1 MSIIPSTS
9 LTITVGDVAATL
21 GNATKN
27 IGGFRG
33 FGGSVPA
40 SGAISMSQC
49 QKIQYGVGYYNSWQT
64 PNGVSNNRG
73 AWDDTSITNNASMTC
88 SVWLTSTALTA
99 NWRNMFHV
107 AAPTYADFP
116 RKPSVYI
123 RAGASDFHIK
133 IATTA
138 TGDNGQEGPDASTA
152 TISHNGLAYHF
163 LITYNGTSLKV
174 YLNGT
179 LTQTVTF
186 SGTPLTATGYNVWSP
201 DPNWVYTD
209 GSPNYL
215 WFFPYSMTDAQVSAY
230 YAAKVAAVGSPT
242 SLAVT
247 GYTWVPF
254 AKLPQGFTLATAGG
268 SLWYYDSAT
277 TRLNDGSGGVPF
289 SIYPTLPANIYNGTR
304 AGSWYTLGNSAGTL
318 FARHS
323 GFNMFLNAYGAGD
336 YDFAWGIYL
345 QNGTNNKVIVYNPF
359 PADNI
364 GYWVQSTGGRIRIN
378 TQTASAAQ
386 VYTISIPISI

>member
-73 AWDDTSITNNASMTC
+73 AWNDTSITNNASMTC

-99 NWRNMFHV
+99 NWRNMFHI
-107 AAPTYADFP
+107 AANPYSDFP
-116 RKPSVYI
+116 RRPAVYI
-123 RAGASDFHIK
+123 YAGQTYFHISFD
-133 IATTA
+133 ILGSNTYRDA
-138 TGDNGQEGPDASTA
+138 AST
-152 TISHNGLAYHF
+152 IINHVGQIFNLVVVF
-163 LITYNGTSLKV
+163 GTQSLKL
-174 YLNGT
+174 YLNGV
-179 LTQTVTF
+179 QTDTF
-186 SGTPLTATGYNVWSP
+186 TINAPLSAESTYRVWSP

-209 GSPNYL
+209 GSLNYL
-215 WFFPYSMTDAQVSAY
+215 WFFPYSMTNAQVSAY

-289 SIYPTLPANIYNGTR
+289 AIYPTLPANIYNGTR
-304 AGSWYTLGNSAGTL
+304 AGSWYTLGNSGGTL

-323 GFNMFLNAYGAGD
+323 GFNMILNAYGAGN